1 MGLQHLATM
10 VKVGYALMIF
20 TLLMMMWASLVR
32 MHELPVQYPPCFFNP
47 LCTCSKAIPDLGIVT
62 CYNVPMPR
70 IPQPI
75 NSSKVFMLQL
85 ENNGLMFLQPQF
97 LMNTGKEEFINDD
110 GVRIKVIRDRIIKR
124 F

>member
-1 MGLQHLATM
+1 MGYVL
-10 VKVGYALMIF
+10 VIF
-20 TLLMMMWASLVR
+20 TLLLMMWASLAR

-70 IPQPI
+70 IPLPI

-97 LMNTGKEEFINDD
+97 LMNTGTYIYTY
-110 GVRIKVIRDRIIKR
+110 IYKR
-124 F
+124 KID